1 MRKNE
6 DMIFSTKQTL
16 SRTINIHMKKGA
28 YYLKIVRIF
37 SAIAAVLALVLIIVA
52 VLFIS
57 SNIERERNVLSSSL
71 MTQRETV
78 RGTLSY
84 IRDSINRLTANDHV
98 KTWANSE
105 WGDSDYYFSALKIY
119 QATREETT
127 FQDYLEYTISVTGQD
142 PRSFVISSQGTLQK
156 DALTFS
162 PDSSILIDG
171 VLVPGIYRTY
181 RDNSLLLI
189 TNRKVEDSTLT
200 FLTTFRLPEELV
212 SGSDFIYAVY
222 DHKRDVILSR
232 SDAFSATAEKLKWAE
247 DGSQVTVDG
256 MTCFADTYT
265 DLGISVIYSFIP
277 PGSHYLAILTVTV
290 AALLIMAAVFLMYK
304 AAKILYRPIDQTL
317 QEVTEEREDVRD
329 EFEVIVS
336 RCRDIEH
343 LSRDL
348 EDALR
353 NQKLLSEQQK
363 YRAFL
368 RGVPYQP
375 GDNDETSFFTVAAVM
390 FTSEDEELNLLFAK
404 LDTHSKEMPH
414 LHFVR
419 MNFQQAALVSK
430 ADTEKASRA
439 NLLESVRKFSADLNE
454 KVEMRCGV
462 SSTCQGYRLV
472 ARLYERAGEI
482 LSYRYKF
489 RNKTTLTEEDVKDES
504 ERVSFTLSEFN
515 RLITALLASSPD
527 ALTIYDSAVE
537 RNRNL
542 SFTEH
547 KTFSYTMINTALRYF
562 QELKTTPEEL
572 LGRSVD
578 WTALY
583 SCDDPTAALTEVR
596 QILASAI
603 SVMREKDRLEGSDMV
618 GKMKDYIN
626 EHFRENIM
634 LVDLASE
641 FNLTPKYCSQL
652 FGELSNDNFKNYLNR
667 LRINEACREIEK
679 DPEVKITALGLS
691 LGFSSAN
698 TFIRVFS
705 KYVGIT
711 PKLYAE
717 KIIKEKR

>member
-1 MRKNE
+1 
-6 DMIFSTKQTL
+6 
-16 SRTINIHMKKGA
+16 MKKGA

-37 SAIAAVLALVLIIVA
+37 SAIAASLALILIITA
-52 VLFIS
+52 AMFIS
-57 SNIERERNVLSSSL
+57 SHSDRERNVLTSSL
-71 MTQRETV
+71 MTQRETM

-84 IRDSINRLTANDHV
+84 IRDSINRLVANEHV
-98 KTWANSE
+98 RTWANSE
-105 WGDSDYYFSALKIY
+105 WGDTDYYYSALKIY

-127 FQDYLEYTISVTGQD
+127 FQDYLDYTVSVTGQD
-142 PRSFVISSQGTLQK
+142 PRAFVITSQGTLEK
-156 DALTFS
+156 NALAFT
-162 PDSSILIDG
+162 PDETLMQDG
-171 VLVPGIYRTY
+171 VFIPGVYRTY
-181 RDNSLLLI
+181 RDNSLLLV
-189 TNRKVEDSTLT
+189 TNRKVDDSILT

-212 SGSDFIYAVY
+212 SGQSFTYSVY
-222 DHKRDVILSR
+222 DQKRDVMIARSR
-232 SDAFSATAEKLKWAE
+232 DFAATAEKIKWAE
-247 DGSQVTVDG
+247 DGSMTTVDG
-256 MTCFADTYT
+256 MTCFTDTYA
-265 DLGISVIYSFIP
+265 DLGISVIYSFLP
-277 PGSHYLAILTVTV
+277 PRSYSIVILTVT
-290 AALLIMAAVFLMYK
+290 AAVLLIVSVIFLMYS
-304 AAKILYRPIDQTL
+304 AAKFLYRPVGRTL
-317 QEVTEEREDVRD
+317 QEVTQDGDEVRD

-336 RCRDIEH
+336 RCRDIEQ

-348 EDALR
+348 EEALME
-353 NQKLLSEQQK
+353 QKLLSEQQK

-375 GDNDETSFFTVAAVM
+375 GDNDATSFFTVAAVQFM
-390 FTSEDEELNLLFAK
+390 SDDEELNLLFAK
-404 LDTHSKEMPH
+404 LDTHTKDMPH

-419 MNFQQAALVSK
+419 MNFQEAALVSK
-430 ADTEKASRA
+430 ADTARLSRA
-439 NLLESVRKFSADLNE
+439 NLLESVRQFNADLNE
-454 KVEMRCGV
+454 KVEMKCGI
-462 SSTCQGYRLV
+462 SDTAEGYDEI
-472 ARLYERAGEI
+472 ARLYGRAAEI

-489 RNKTTLTEEDVKDES
+489 SNKTVLTEEDVKGES
-504 ERVSFTLSEFN
+504 ERASFPLSEFN

-537 RNRNL
+537 RNRKL

-547 KTFSYTMINTALRYF
+547 KTFSYTMINTAIRYF
-562 QELKTTPEEL
+562 QDLKTTPEEL
-572 LGRSVD
+572 LSRPVD

-583 SCDDPTAALTEVR
+583 ACSDPAAAIMEVR

-603 SVMREKDRLEGSDMV
+603 SVRREKDELESSDLV

-626 EHFRENIM
+626 SHFRENIM
-634 LVDLASE
+634 LVDLAAE

-711 PKLYAE
+711 PKLFAE